1 MEEQKEDT
9 SIATA
14 DAQNNSNKSDGASAT
29 ATATTVKKGV
39 KFDVDNEKTA
49 SKQADFDSTWLLQ
62 RQSGIQEVYQH

>member
-14 DAQNNSNKSDGASAT
+14 DAQNNSNKSDGAST
-29 ATATTVKKGV
+29 AAVKKGV

>member
-14 DAQNNSNKSDGASAT
+14 DAQNNSNKSDGASTT
-29 ATATTVKKGV
+29 ATAVKKGV

>member
-14 DAQNNSNKSDGASAT
+14 DAQNNSNKSDGAST
-29 ATATTVKKGV
+29 AAAVKKGV